1 MSTLGKAVILFG
13 ADTAIFAG
21 DVGRAVAIFESGIN
35 RMSRTA
41 LGFKSALAGSLTV
54 GGLVAFSKSV
64 LDSAAELQQIH
75 EKTGRA
81 VESLSELKLAYE
93 LGGGAAD
100 QFSLGLREWNKR
112 LIEATDSSS
121 KTARVM
127 RALGVDIKAGPTESF
142 RQFADA
148 FAKLPEEM
156 RASVASDLLKKG
168 AEGWVA
174 VLAKGSA
181 GFDDAADK
189 ARKLGLVISSEF
201 AQQAEQFNSNMKLL
215 EKGSIS
221 LANALLTK
229 AAPAFEAISERLVR
243 AAERGEKLKEIW
255 LILQQINAMSLP
267 ESDPLSG
274 KAVSPNETQI
284 QAMMQGRLT
293 SGKIK
298 GAAPAREFLGDLPLA
313 TDRVAPDPEA
323 VRKALAETEALYK
336 RQALAIQAME
346 EKKRSLFDLDEQE
359 LMILRITTGSYKDF
373 DSDTKVRLLNMAL
386 DIDLRHQLIA
396 VMDSELEHAKALDA
410 GREQGNQIFK
420 DFLLAGR
427 ANLDQREMDLT
438 LVGKSAREQERLNV
452 LHEIDLRLLAAKRA
466 AAAAYGEDFAG
477 AAKEQARLEEEAARQ
492 REVAMEQIKQRQ
504 ALERAWATGAKQ
516 AFGDYAEA
524 ATNSAAAA
532 QMLFTDAFKGAE
544 DALVDFV
551 SNGKLNFSSLADSII
566 ADLTRIASARRSSV
580 RSRNRS
586 SAAAALRGPGPHS
599 AGRPT
604 ISAPALAP
612 ARSRAASARCLTR
625 TAGGRRSVPWR
636 SSASAARSSSSR
648 TSPAASSPIQS
659 CAGSSPAAAAAR
671 RSICRS
677 RSRRRIPALSAP
689 RPARSRQISAPRRA
703 VR

>member
-41 LGFKSALAGSLTV
+41 LGFKSALAGGLSV
-54 GGLVAFSKSV
+54 GGLVLFTRNV
-64 LDSAAELQQIH
+64 IDGAAELQQMS

-81 VESLSELKLAYE
+81 VENLSELKLAYE
-93 LGGGAAD
+93 LGGGAAEG
-100 QFSLGLREWNKR
+100 FSLGLREWNKR

-127 RALGVDIKAGPTESF
+127 KALGVDIKAGPTESF

-156 RASVASDLLKKG
+156 RASVSSELLKKG
-168 AEGWVA
+168 AEGWSA
-174 VLAKGSA
+174 VLAKGAA

-201 AQQAEQFNSNMKLL
+201 AQQAEQFNNNMKLL
-215 EKGSIS
+215 EKGSTA

-229 AAPAFEAISERLVR
+229 AAPAFEAISERMVM
-243 AAERGEKLKEIW
+243 AAERGEKLKEAWSIA
-255 LILQQINAMSLP
+255 QQINAMSLP
-267 ESDPLSG
+267 ANDPLSG
-274 KAVSPNETQI
+274 KPVSPNETLI

-298 GAAPAREFLGDLPLA
+298 GAAPTHEFLGDLPLA
-313 TDRVAPDPEA
+313 TDRVAPDAEA

-336 RQALAIQAME
+336 RQTLAIQQME

-359 LMILRITTGSYKDF
+359 LMILRVTTGSYKDF

-386 DIDLRHQLIA
+386 DIDLRHELIA
-396 VMDSELEHAKALDA
+396 VMDSELEHTKALDA

-427 ANLDQREMDLT
+427 ANMDQREFEVT
-438 LVGKSAREQERLNV
+438 LLGQSAREQERLNA

-466 AAAAYGEDFAG
+466 ASAAYGEDFAG
-477 AAKEQARLEEEAARQ
+477 LAKENARLEAEAARQ
-492 REVAMEQIKQRQ
+492 RDVAIGQIKERQ
-504 ALERAWATGAKQ
+504 ALERSAAIGAR
-516 AFGDYAEA
+516 AFLSEYVDA
-524 ATNSAAAA
+524 ATNAAA
-532 QMLFTDAFKGAE
+532 QTNLVLTDAFRGAE

-551 SNGKLNFSSLADSII
+551 RKGKLDFSSLADSII
-566 ADLTRIASARRSSV
+566 NDLTRIAIQRA
-580 RSRNRS
+580 
-586 SAAAALRGPGPHS
+586 
-599 AGRPT
+599 
-604 ISAPALAP
+604 ILAP
-612 ARSRAASARCLTR
+612 FAQWMQGGSGLAGPLATLTSMLGGGGGDFGGADVGGVGAAPYA
-625 TAGGRRSVPWR
+625 AGGRPAVGALALVGERGPELFIPDVAGSIVSNGELRRSLGGGGQTIYMPITIQTPDPGSFR
-636 SSASAARSSSSR
+636 
-648 TSPAASSPIQS
+648 ASSGQV
-659 CAGSSPAAAAAR
+659 AADLGAAAR
-671 RSICRS
+671 RAMR
-677 RSRRRIPALSAP
+677 
-689 RPARSRQISAPRRA
+689 
-703 VR
+703 